1 MNSVQE
7 TGPAITTPGLRSSL
21 AERLPT
27 GNRAIVIAGVVVFLA
42 AASFIRFGLSAHAL
56 LGAFFVSTL
65 TLLAAIDLEH
75 RVLPN
80 AIVLP
85 ALPVALGLAAL
96 WKPDKVPIHLLAG
109 AVFGGVFL
117 LIALV
122 YPKGMGMG
130 DVKLALLIGI
140 ALGSATVGAVIVT
153 SVASFVGALVVLA
166 RGGLAARKATIPFG
180 PYLALGAIVA
190 FFFS

>member
-1 MNSVQE
+1 LSD
-7 TGPAITTPGLRSSL
+7 
-21 AERLPT
+21 RLPS
-27 GNRAIVIAGVVVFLA
+27 GDRLVVVIGVSVFLV

-56 LGAFFVSTL
+56 LGAFFVSVLVLL
-65 TLLAAIDLEH
+65 TAIDLEH

-85 ALPVALGLAAL
+85 AVPVALALAAL
-96 WKPDKVPIHLLAG
+96 WKPDKIPIHLLAG

-122 YPKGMGMG
+122 YPRGMGMG

-140 ALGSATVGAVIVT
+140 ALGSATLGAVVVT
-153 SVASFVGALVVLA
+153 SVASFVGALVVIV
-166 RGGLAARKATIPFG
+166 RGGLAARKQTIPFG

-190 FFFS
+190 FFFA

>member
-1 MNSVQE
+1 VNSVPLVPE
-7 TGPAITTPGLRSSL
+7 TPTVPLL
-21 AERLPT
+21 ERLPQGHRRT
-27 GNRAIVIAGVVVFLA
+27 AVLGVAALLV
-42 AASFIRFGLSAHAL
+42 AASFASFGVNAHAL
-56 LGAFFVSTL
+56 LGAFLCATL
-65 TLLAAIDLEH
+65 VLLAAIDLEH

-85 ALPVALGLAAL
+85 AVPVALALAAL
-96 WKPDKVPIHLLAG
+96 WHPHKVPIHLLAG

-140 ALGSATVGAVIVT
+140 ALGSATVTAVIVT
-153 SVASFVGALVVLA
+153 SIASFVGAVLVLA
-166 RGGLAARKATIPFG
+166 RSGLAARKQTIPFG
-180 PYLALGAIVA
+180 PYLAVGAIVA
-190 FFFS
+190 FFFT

>member
-1 MNSVQE
+1 MEALQHAQLV
-7 TGPAITTPGLRSSL
+7 PSL
-21 AERLPT
+21 AQRLPT
-27 GNRAIVIAGVVVFLA
+27 GRRRAVVAALA
-42 AASFIRFGLSAHAL
+42 AALAVASFVSFGLSAHAL
-56 LGAFFVSTL
+56 LGAFLCATL
-65 TLLAAIDLEH
+65 VLLAAIDLEH

-85 ALPVALGLAAL
+85 AVPVALALAAL
-96 WKPDKVPIHLLAG
+96 WQPHKVPIHLLAG

-122 YPKGMGMG
+122 YPRGMGMG

-140 ALGSATVGAVIVT
+140 ALGSATVGAVVVT

-166 RGGLAARKATIPFG
+166 RGGLAARKGTIPFG